1 MVVVLAALIF
11 LPGGER
17 IVRTDAVIFGGGIVL
32 FVLGGM
38 LVYSTM
44 RQKTSG
50 PLRILLILT
59 GASAA
64 GITVGALLHN
74 LLYALGILMFGD
86 GFWESIGLP
95 DEPVFFI
102 IALVICPIAY
112 LVGSIGSIIYILRRK
127 RREED
132 STADVN

>member
-1 MVVVLAALIF
+1 MKQDWRWICFWGLIAIVVILAVLIF

-17 IVRTDAVIFGGGIVL
+17 IIRTDAVIFSGGIVL
-32 FVLGGM
+32 FILGGM
-38 LVYSTM
+38 LVYSTV
-44 RQKTSG
+44 RQKTTG

-74 LLYALGILMFGD
+74 LFYALGILIFGD

-102 IALVICPIAY
+102 IALVI
-112 LVGSIGSIIYILRRK
+112 GS
-127 RREED
+127 
-132 STADVN
+132 